1 MPTIKDVAAA
11 AGVSPTTV
19 SLVMNGRGEQH
30 RIPAD
35 TIARIQNAMR
45 ELGYQ
50 PNLSARRLRS
60 SAERKPVIA
69 FFWPLDYRANM
80 LGHFLS
86 LIQTALH
93 EKNYDCELVVH
104 PYTNDHIADA
114 CGALIHNN
122 YTGAIIGAA
131 SEADVRHLETLESQ
145 VPIVLINR
153 ESNKYSTSSA
163 NSNKVGLLAASLIRQ
178 KNYRQVAIISSG
190 SHYLATSRRTDAF
203 IFACKQLGI
212 QVPQEWVFTAPNT
225 PEGGA
230 TAAESLCAQTN
241 MPKMVLCESDTM
253 VPGVLYTLHKYGILI
268 PQDMELLSFS
278 TQNQMNMQYL
288 IPAVST
294 VSMPSDEIARQAVAA
309 LISPITTGSREP
321 MRIESE
327 ARVELRET
335 FRL

>member
-30 RIPAD
+30 RIPPE
-35 TIARIQNAMR
+35 TIIRIQNAMR

-50 PNLSARRLRS
+50 PNLSARRLRT
-60 SAERKPVIA
+60 SAERRPVVA

-80 LGHFLS
+80 LGYFLS
-86 LIQTALH
+86 LIQKALR
-93 EKNYDCELVVH
+93 EKSYDCELVVH
-104 PYTNDHIADA
+104 PFTNDHIADA
-114 CGALIHNN
+114 CEALIHNN

-131 SEADVRHLETLESQ
+131 SEQDVRHLETLDTQ

-178 KNYRQVAIISSG
+178 KNYRQVALICAG
-190 SHYLATSRRTDAF
+190 NRYVAASRRTDAF
-203 IFACKQLGI
+203 VFACQQLGI
-212 QVPQEWVFTAPNT
+212 QVPQEWIFSGANTA
-225 PEGGA
+225 EGGA
-230 TAAESLCAQTN
+230 AAAESLCALTN

-268 PQDMELLSFS
+268 PQDMELLSFA
-278 TQNQMNMQYL
+278 TQDPMSVQYL

-294 VSMPSDEIARQAVAA
+294 VSMPSEEIARQAVGA
-309 LISPITTGSREP
+309 LISHITTGSREP
-321 MRIESE
+321 LRIESE
-327 ARVELRET
+327 ARVELRES

>member
-11 AGVSPTTV
+11 AGVSPTPV

-30 RIPAD
+30 RIPPE
-35 TIARIQNAMR
+35 TIIRIQNAMR

-50 PNLSARRLRS
+50 PNLSARRLRT
-60 SAERKPVIA
+60 SAERRPVVA

-80 LGHFLS
+80 LGYFLS
-86 LIQTALH
+86 LIQKALR
-93 EKNYDCELVVH
+93 EKSYDCELVVH
-104 PYTNDHIADA
+104 PFTNDHIADA
-114 CGALIHNN
+114 CEALIHNN

-131 SEADVRHLETLESQ
+131 SEQDVRHLETLDTQ

-178 KNYRQVAIISSG
+178 KNYRQVALICAGNRYVAS
-190 SHYLATSRRTDAF
+190 A
-203 IFACKQLGI
+203 
-212 QVPQEWVFTAPNT
+212 
-225 PEGGA
+225 EGGA
-230 TAAESLCAQTN
+230 AAAESLCALTN

-268 PQDMELLSFS
+268 PQDMELLSFV
-278 TQNQMNMQYL
+278 TQDPMGVQYL

-294 VSMPSDEIARQAVAA
+294 VSMPSEEIARQAVGA
-309 LISPITTGSREP
+309 LISHITTGSREP
-321 MRIESE
+321 LRIESE
-327 ARVELRET
+327 ARVELRES

>member
-104 PYTNDHIADA
+104 PYTHDHIADA

-131 SEADVRHLETLESQ
+131 SEADVRHLETLRKQQ
-145 VPIVLINR
+145 VQHLQR
-153 ESNKYSTSSA
+153 QLQQSRSA
-163 NSNKVGLLAASLIRQ
+163 GRQPDTAEKLPPSRYYLFRLSLPCHQPPHRCLYLRLQAAGHPGPTGVGL
-178 KNYRQVAIISSG
+178 YRPQHPRG
-190 SHYLATSRRTDAF
+190 RR
-203 IFACKQLGI
+203 
-212 QVPQEWVFTAPNT
+212 
-225 PEGGA
+225 
-230 TAAESLCAQTN
+230 
-241 MPKMVLCESDTM
+241 
-253 VPGVLYTLHKYGILI
+253 H
-268 PQDMELLSFS
+268 
-278 TQNQMNMQYL
+278 
-288 IPAVST
+288 
-294 VSMPSDEIARQAVAA
+294 RR
-309 LISPITTGSREP
+309 REP
-321 MRIESE
+321 VCPDQY
-327 ARVELRET
+327 AQDGAV
-335 FRL
+335 